1 MEELCIYSF
10 SIGVIETR
18 WIKEKTISLNLAKI
32 YCNLVK
38 GLKYGGKKDLLE
50 YIKDNYNLE
59 IS

>member
-18 WIKEKTISLNLAKI
+18 WIKEKTISLDLAKV

-38 GLKYGGKKDLLE
+38 GLQYEGKKDLLD
-50 YIKDNYNLE
+50 YIKDNHNLV